1 MKIIGGQ
8 FKGRNFYR
16 PEGIRPIQ
24 SLVTKSLFDI
34 LGQDL
39 EGIIFLDVFAGA
51 GSVGLEAL
59 SRGAK
64 HCTFV
69 EKDPKCAAIITKN
82 LKLLDIGAYSLITA
96 DAFAAL
102 KQIALQKQAYDIIF
116 CDPPYDRELGKKSL
130 KTLDAYAILHP
141 TSVIILKHEKYES
154 LPEEYGRLVLF
165 RQKKYGS
172 TILSFYQLKEQPGET
187 PSGADIG

>member
-39 EGIIFLDVFAGA
+39 EGIIFLDLFAGA

-96 DAFAAL
+96 DVFAAL

-154 LPEEYGRLVLF
+154 LPEEYGRLILF

-187 PSGADIG
+187 PPGADIG